1 MQMAFVELWL
11 EPNCQRRNRMD
22 FNSISTTNT
31 SPQPDSPSPPAGPAG
46 FERQLREV
54 EDSAL
59 PPAAGS
65 PVQQGKAYSPYPDAR
80 HPYSQYLESGYP
92 YSSLLDWHDDL
103 YAPAARSP
111 GRLVAARESSPQPGS
126 QQPIAQAIAELPEFD
141 PDLIWQNVE
150 AGPSQAGPSQAG
162 PSQAGP
168 SQAGPSSS
176 AGAALPELTNF
187 IPENERL
194 IADRWVFL
202 PHTASDAQIN
212 ILRRAGRLPSN
223 TSRTTTFTMLGMPH
237 TAEFRQEG
245 FVRIKPSMDAGVWP
259 GQSRGDAPTG

>member
-11 EPNCQRRNRMD
+11 EPNFQRRSRMD
-22 FNSISTTNT
+22 FNSISPTNT
-31 SPQPDSPSPPAGPAG
+31 SPQPDSPSAPAGPAG
-46 FERQLREV
+46 FEHQLREV

-65 PVQQGKAYSPYPDAR
+65 PVQQGKAYSPYLDAR
-80 HPYSQYLESGYP
+80 HPYSQYLESGHP
-92 YSSLLDWHDDL
+92 YSSLLDREDDL
-103 YAPAARSP
+103 YAPAAPSP
-111 GRLVAARESSPQPGS
+111 GPLVAARESSPQPGS

-150 AGPSQAGPSQAG
+150 AGSSQAG

-176 AGAALPELTNF
+176 AGAALSELTNF
-187 IPENERL
+187 IPEDERF
-194 IADRWVFL
+194 IANHWVFC

-212 ILRRAGRLPSN
+212 ILRRAGLLPSN
-223 TSRTTTFTMLGMPH
+223 NSRTTSFTMLGMPH

-245 FVRIKPSMDAGVWP
+245 FVRIKPSMDAGL
-259 GQSRGDAPTG
+259 

>member
-1 MQMAFVELWL
+1 MAFVELGL
-11 EPNCQRRNRMD
+11 EPNFQRRNRMD
-22 FNSISTTNT
+22 FNSISPTNT
-31 SPQPDSPSPPAGPAG
+31 SPQPDSPSPAAGPAS
-46 FERQLREV
+46 FEHQLREF
-54 EDSAL
+54 EDSAP

-65 PVQQGKAYSPYPDAR
+65 PVQQGEAYSPYLDAG
-80 HPYSQYLESGYP
+80 HPYSQYLESGHP
-92 YSSLLDWHDDL
+92 YSSLLDWDDDL
-103 YAPAARSP
+103 YAPAAPSP
-111 GRLVAARESSPQPGS
+111 GPLVAARESSPQPGS

-168 SQAGPSSS
+168 SSS
-176 AGAALPELTNF
+176 AGAALLELTNF
-187 IPENERL
+187 IPGNERL
-194 IADRWVFL
+194 IADHWVFF

-212 ILRRAGRLPSN
+212 ILRRAGLLPSN

-245 FVRIKPSMDAGVWP
+245 VVRIKPSLDAGLWP
-259 GQSRGDAPTG
+259 RQSHGDAPTG